1 MAQAD
6 AELDNVED
14 GQVECHGS
22 GAHTQHAICNG
33 TGAPYMPHVA
43 LTQEELDRLHPSLV
57 PPCDEQLDDLVSDE
71 RDGVYQKGLRL
82 AEEIRSETSLQGR
95 MRRPLLA
102 VTEQQ
107 QHDDS
112 SSQNR
117 TRTIRPFGGGVIS
130 DATTPVLLPL
140 LGTTATTITTT
151 TTGPVAVVRA
161 DGVVAA
167 VGEACVEEDADTM
180 GMHSTD
186 GPVDVTDTGFVVS
199 RLPFGSCKPSV
210 SSSHAP
216 VLAP

>member
-1 MAQAD
+1 
-6 AELDNVED
+6 
-14 GQVECHGS
+14 
-22 GAHTQHAICNG
+22 
-33 TGAPYMPHVA
+33 MPHVA

-112 SSQNR
+112 SSQSR

-130 DATTPVLLPL
+130 GATTYVLLPTEYVL
-140 LGTTATTITTT
+140 PLPGTTTAVGPERLVPYGNSPGPPHYVLPLPGTTTTTTTT
-151 TTGPVAVVRA
+151 TTGAVAAVRV
-161 DGVVAA
+161 DGVV
-167 VGEACVEEDADTM
+167 GEVAREEPRRTEPDR
-180 GMHSTD
+180 
-186 GPVDVTDTGFVVS
+186 TDTGLRVASFC
-199 RLPFGSCKPSV
+199 GSNQPSV
-210 SSSHAP
+210 NSIHAT

>member
-1 MAQAD
+1 
-6 AELDNVED
+6 
-14 GQVECHGS
+14 
-22 GAHTQHAICNG
+22 
-33 TGAPYMPHVA
+33 MPHVA

-82 AEEIRSETSLQGR
+82 AEEIRNETSLQGR

-112 SSQNR
+112 SSQSR

-130 DATTPVLLPL
+130 GATTYVPLLTQYVLPL
-140 LGTTATTITTT
+140 PGTTTTTTTT
-151 TTGPVAVVRA
+151 TTGA
-161 DGVVAA
+161 VAA
-167 VGEACVEEDADTM
+167 VSGGRGGNGGREESRDALSLIEQIQACALASFCGSNQPSEIY
-180 GMHSTD
+180 
-186 GPVDVTDTGFVVS
+186 S
-199 RLPFGSCKPSV
+199 RLE
-210 SSSHAP
+210 